1 MTPPRRRP
9 SSDRLFV
16 GIAEGI
22 RVWMEAKRPGLHFAA
37 KGPGYDM
44 GGTWAIHDDRLVL
57 VQLCVT
63 SAMEEDDRRP
73 LERLLDGLLRPAQG
87 RRVPLRASALRSV
100 SIVDLERRTRQA
112 LKEAAE
118 NEARIELAMEEARR
132 QGIDIPALFEVPR
145 VARGLAGKVGPE
157 SFRPGRGGYPTDVYE
172 WVATQYLDLLRA
184 GSRSVLAELA
194 RRASERFGRPVSVS
208 TARDWVHRARELGF
222 LTKGSRGRAQAEP
235 GPRLRQRIPSNS
247 ST

>member
-9 SSDRLFV
+9 SLDRLFV
-16 GIAEGI
+16 GTAEGI

-37 KGPGYDM
+37 TGPGYHL

-57 VQLCVT
+57 VQLCFT
-63 SAMEEDDRRP
+63 SALEDDDRRP
-73 LERLLDGLLRPAQG
+73 LERLLDGLLHPAKG
-87 RRVPLRASALRSV
+87 RRVPIRASDLRSV
-100 SIVDLERRTRQA
+100 SIVELERRTRQA

-118 NEARIELAMEEARR
+118 NEARIDQAMEEARR
-132 QGIDIPALFEVPR
+132 QGIDITALYEVPR
-145 VARGLAGKVGPE
+145 VARGLAAKVGPG

-172 WVATQYLDLLRA
+172 WVALEYLALLRA

-194 RRASERFGRPVSVS
+194 RRASKRFGRPVSIS

-222 LTKGSRGRAQAEP
+222 LTTGRWGRAQAEP
-235 GPRLRQRIPSNS
+235 GPRLRQRLPSNS